1 MYQYPTEYPYQ
12 VIDLLEC
19 MRTCYFG
26 DMNLR
31 SRFILP
37 AFPGAFLA
45 PPYHR
50 IFVKTRYVED
60 VESGRQTKNAKFE
73 KSGEEIFVPGDQQ
86 VIPIE
91 P

>member
-12 VIDLLEC
+12 VINLLEC
-19 MRTCYFG
+19 MRTCHFW
-26 DMNLR
+26 DMKPG

-37 AFPGAFLA
+37 VFPGAFLA
-45 PPYHR
+45 PPYHQ
-50 IFVKTRYVED
+50 IFVKTND
-60 VESGRQTKNAKFE
+60 VKSGGRTKNAKFE
-73 KSGEEIFVPGDQQ
+73 KSGEEIFIPGNQQ